1 MKPAFLII
9 NTLFLLHSYLY
20 RKVIQNDLYS
30 KYRFTDMTK
39 KIIETKHMNFVICRD
54 AFKAINNL
62 YLTLLSSISETNIV
76 SDKHTV

>member
-1 MKPAFLII
+1 
-9 NTLFLLHSYLY
+9 
-20 RKVIQNDLYS
+20 
-30 KYRFTDMTK
+30 MTK

-76 SDKHTV
+76 SDRHTV